1 MIIKKKIVE
10 KNFSQAVAEFDS
22 NPLALV
28 FLRRL
33 ANESPAMFFA
43 EAVTHLSSS
52 HTSNAHRFLTVLAL
66 RHGELTDYLVNPA
79 HSTREVALRLF
90 NRMLSVDPSF
100 DVKLAQL
107 LPDRGY
113 INHAVALEGASA
125 IRALDI
131 LDQTSRGRRL
141 LPILGHLPSSSDARV
156 AAKATLF
163 VGKRVQSPAWS
174 AKQMSHPDQRVR
186 ANAVESIWGL
196 DTQPAMQLLEKCID
210 DKNTRVVGNALLGLH
225 ITGHRDVERELVFS
239 SKHALPDRRSM
250 AAWTM
255 GRTGKGEWA
264 ERLTAMVKDEHPQV
278 RGMALRAL
286 RDIRHLER
294 NTPEAIAARAGEAAE
309 AAKQEKIKRAAEQ
322 VGVEAASPN
331 AFGHVDYVRVG

>member
-1 MIIKKKIVE
+1 MTLQQKIVE
-10 KNFSQAVAEFDS
+10 KHFKQAVAEFDP
-22 NPLALV
+22 NPLALI

-43 EAVTHLSSS
+43 EAVKHLSSTQ
-52 HTSNAHRFLTVLAL
+52 TSNAHRFLTVLVL
-66 RHGELTDYLVNPA
+66 RHRELTDYLVNPA
-79 HSTREVALRLF
+79 HTTREMALRLF

-113 INHAVALEGASA
+113 INHAVALDGVCAM
-125 IRALDI
+125 RALDI

-141 LPILGHLPSSSDARV
+141 LPIIGHLPNSSDPRL

-163 VGKRVQSPAWS
+163 VGRRVQSPAWS
-174 AKQMSHPDQRVR
+174 AKQMAHPDQRVR

-196 DTQPAMQLLEKCID
+196 DTQPAVQLLEKCID
-210 DKNTRVVGNALLGLH
+210 DQNTRVVGNALVGLH
-225 ITGHRDVERELVFS
+225 ITGNRDLQRELVFS
-239 SKHALPDRRSM
+239 SKHALADRRSM

-286 RDIRHLER
+286 REIRLLES
-294 NTPEAIAARAGEAAE
+294 NTPEAIAAGCAAT
-309 AAKQEKIKRAAEQ
+309 AAAQ
-322 VGVEAASPN
+322 P
-331 AFGHVDYVRVG
+331 